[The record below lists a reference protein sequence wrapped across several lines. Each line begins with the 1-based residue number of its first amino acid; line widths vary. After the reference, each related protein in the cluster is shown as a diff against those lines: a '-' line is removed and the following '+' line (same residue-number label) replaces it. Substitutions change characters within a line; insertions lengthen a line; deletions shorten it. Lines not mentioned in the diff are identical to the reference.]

1 MLILD
6 NLVQGTGEHKGLF
19 CINQFLFYI
28 NKSKVIKY
36 WIFGAWVC
44 EAAVGNSL
52 FGHRSG
58 RQGKADRL
66 SWLSFSTNETFSP
79 PPFRNRKVFNCDKEW
94 RGRSFIND
102 DDDDD
107 IDDDDDDDNGDN
119 DDNDENEANDSSLCK
134 RMQLPKVRPVDLF
147 LGSLRHSPRM
157 FWCTKPKHKGLLW
170 SFAWF

>member
-1 MLILD
+1 M
-6 NLVQGTGEHKGLF
+6 
-19 CINQFLFYI
+19 
-28 NKSKVIKY
+28 IKD
-36 WIFGAWVC
+36 WIFGNGVG
-44 EAAVGNSL
+44 EAAVESGL
-52 FGHRSG
+52 FGQRSG

-107 IDDDDDDDNGDN
+107 NGDN
-119 DDNDENEANDSSLCK
+119 DDNDENEANDSSLSK

-157 FWCTKPKHKGLLW
+157 LWCTKAFSAVLLDFKL
-170 SFAWF
+170 SCRVCYAWFSLVTVPRASL

>member
-44 EAAVGNSL
+44 EAAVENSL
-52 FGHRSG
+52 FGHKSG

-107 IDDDDDDDNGDN
+107 NGDN
-119 DDNDENEANDSSLCK
+119 DDNDENEANDSSLSK

-157 FWCTKPKHKGLLW
+157 FWCTKPKHKGLQC
-170 SFAWF
+170 SCAWF